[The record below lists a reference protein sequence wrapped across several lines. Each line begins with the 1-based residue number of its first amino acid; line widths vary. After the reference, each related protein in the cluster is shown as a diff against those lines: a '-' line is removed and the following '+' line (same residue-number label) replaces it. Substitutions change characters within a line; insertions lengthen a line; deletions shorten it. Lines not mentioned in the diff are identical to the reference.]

1 MIGKS
6 KKNIIITN
14 RLKKKWYFFL
24 LKRFRVKYIQ
34 QKHKTRLYNKTIHKK
49 KLIYLRNTYLLCAH
63 SFYLEINLYFWN

>member
-24 LKRFRVKYIQ
+24 LKRFSVKYIQ
-34 QKHKTRLYNKTIHKK
+34 QKHKTRLYN
-49 KLIYLRNTYLLCAH
+49 
-63 SFYLEINLYFWN
+63 